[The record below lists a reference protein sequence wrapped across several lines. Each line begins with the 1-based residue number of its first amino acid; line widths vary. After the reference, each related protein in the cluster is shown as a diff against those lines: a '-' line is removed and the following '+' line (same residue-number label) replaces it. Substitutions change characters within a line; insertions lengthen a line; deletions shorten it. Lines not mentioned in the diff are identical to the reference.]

1 MAICESDGGRKTSVL
16 NFEFIVPK
24 HIKKKSIK
32 KGKEKA
38 PLQSLKGMHDILPD
52 DQLYWEKVRRAAGK
66 IAEAYDF
73 SRIDTPIIE
82 SAEVFERTGESTDIV
97 EKQMYFVKARG
108 GDKLVLRPEI
118 TAPVMRAYFQHNLS
132 RLGQPVKLFY
142 SGPLFR
148 HEQPQAGRYRQ
159 HHQIGFEIIG
169 GEEESY
175 YDALAILIPFR
186 FLEEL
191 KIKNLIVHINN
202 IGCRQCRTA
211 YVKKLQ
217 EYYGT
222 KKNKICKDCLR
233 RLPIKPL
240 RLLDCKNEDCQPI
253 KAEAPLVI
261 DKLCV
266 SCRKHFKGT
275 IEYLDIASIP
285 YSLNPFLVRGLDY
298 YNRTVFE
305 LFSET
310 ENFNIAVGGGGR
322 YDYLAEMLYRQKTN
336 GVGGGIGID
345 RVVELMKQQEIT
357 PLLKSGTKIFLIHIG
372 EEAKKRNFAIFE
384 ELRKAGIKAI
394 ESFGKESLKSQLRA
408 ADKAKALLTLII
420 GQKEVFEE
428 SVIIRNMETGNQE
441 AVPVKRVV
449 EEVKKRLH

>member
-1 MAICESDGGRKTSVL
+1 M
-16 NFEFIVPK
+16 PK
-24 HIKKKSIK
+24 RLKKKSVQ
-32 KGKEKA
+32 KGKA
-38 PLQSLKGMHDILPD
+38 PIQSLKGMHDILPN
-52 DQLYWEKVRRAAGK
+52 DQPYWEKARRAAWK
-66 IAEAYDF
+66 VAEQYDF

-82 SAEVFERTGESTDIV
+82 SAEVFERTGEATDIV
-97 EKQMYFVKARG
+97 EKQMYFVKTRG
-108 GDKLVLRPEI
+108 SDKLVLRPEM

-132 RLGQPVKLFY
+132 KLGQPLRLFY
-142 SGPLFR
+142 LGPLFR

-159 HHQIGFEIIG
+159 HEQAGFEIIG
-169 GEEESY
+169 GEEEPY
-175 YDALAILIPFR
+175 FDALAILAPFR
-186 FLEEL
+186 LLEEL
-191 KIKNLIVHINN
+191 KIKNIVVHINS
-202 IGCRQCRTA
+202 IGCRQCRAA

-217 EYYGT
+217 EYYRI
-222 KKNKICKDCLR
+222 KKDKICKDCLR
-233 RLPIKPL
+233 RLPLKPL
-240 RLLDCKNEDCQPI
+240 RLLDCKNENCQPVKI
-253 KAEAPLVI
+253 EAPLII
-261 DKLCV
+261 DKLCS

-275 IEYLDIASIP
+275 IEYLDIVSIP

-345 RVVELMKQQEIT
+345 RVVELMKQQEIA
-357 PLLKSGTKIFLIHIG
+357 PFPKSGAKIFLIHIG
-372 EEAKKRNFAIFE
+372 EEAKKKNFVIFE

-394 ESFGKESLKSQLRA
+394 ESLGKESLKSQLRA
-408 ADKAKALLTLII
+408 ADKAKVLLTLIV

-441 AVPVKRVV
+441 AVSVKRMA

>member
-1 MAICESDGGRKTSVL
+1 M
-16 NFEFIVPK
+16 PK
-24 HIKKKSIK
+24 RLKKKSVQ
-32 KGKEKA
+32 KGKA
-38 PLQSLKGMHDILPD
+38 PIQSLKGMHDILPD
-52 DQLYWEKVRRAAGK
+52 DQPYWEKARRAVVK
-66 IAEAYDF
+66 VAEQYDF

-82 SAEVFERTGESTDIV
+82 SAEVFERTGEATDIV
-97 EKQMYFVKARG
+97 EKQMYFVKTRG
-108 GDKLVLRPEI
+108 SDKLVLRPEM

-132 RLGQPVKLFY
+132 KLGQPLRLFY
-142 SGPLFR
+142 LGPLFR

-159 HHQIGFEIIG
+159 HEQAGFEIIG
-169 GEEESY
+169 GEEEPY
-175 YDALAILIPFR
+175 FDALAILAPFR
-186 FLEEL
+186 LLEEL
-191 KIKNLIVHINN
+191 KIKNIVVHINS
-202 IGCRQCRTA
+202 IGCRQCRAA

-217 EYYGT
+217 EYYRI
-222 KKNKICKDCLR
+222 KKDKICKDCLR
-233 RLPIKPL
+233 RLPLKPL
-240 RLLDCKNEDCQPI
+240 RLLDCKNENCQPVKI
-253 KAEAPLVI
+253 EAPLII
-261 DKLCV
+261 DKLCS

-275 IEYLDIASIP
+275 IEYLDIVSIP

-345 RVVELMKQQEIT
+345 RVVELMKQQEIA
-357 PLLKSGTKIFLIHIG
+357 PFPKSGAKIFLIHIG
-372 EEAKKRNFAIFE
+372 EEAKKKNFVIFE

-394 ESFGKESLKSQLRA
+394 ESLGKESLKSQLRA
-408 ADKAKALLTLII
+408 ADKAKVLLTLIV

-441 AVPVKRVV
+441 AVSVKRMA

>member
-1 MAICESDGGRKTSVL
+1 M
-16 NFEFIVPK
+16 PK
-24 HIKKKSIK
+24 RLKKKSVQ
-32 KGKEKA
+32 KGKA
-38 PLQSLKGMHDILPD
+38 PIQSLKGMHDILPD
-52 DQLYWEKVRRAAGK
+52 DQPYWEKARRAAWK
-66 IAEAYDF
+66 VAEQYDF

-82 SAEVFERTGESTDIV
+82 SAEVFERTGEATDIV
-97 EKQMYFVKARG
+97 EKQMYFVKTRG
-108 GDKLVLRPEI
+108 SDKLVLRPEM

-132 RLGQPVKLFY
+132 KLGQPLRLFY
-142 SGPLFR
+142 LGPLFR

-159 HHQIGFEIIG
+159 HEQAGFEIIG
-169 GEEESY
+169 GEEEPY
-175 YDALAILIPFR
+175 FDALAILAPFR
-186 FLEEL
+186 LLEEL
-191 KIKNLIVHINN
+191 KIKNIVVHINS

-217 EYYGT
+217 EYYGI
-222 KKNKICKDCLR
+222 KKDKICKDCLR
-233 RLPIKPL
+233 RLPLKPL
-240 RLLDCKNEDCQPI
+240 RLLDCKNENCQPVKI
-253 KAEAPLVI
+253 EAPLII
-261 DKLCV
+261 DKLCS

-275 IEYLDIASIP
+275 IEYLDIVSIP

-336 GVGGGIGID
+336 GVGGGVGID
-345 RVVELMKQQEIT
+345 RVVELMKQQEIA
-357 PLLKSGTKIFLIHIG
+357 PLPKSGAKIFLIHIG
-372 EEAKKRNFAIFE
+372 EEAKKKNFVIFE

-394 ESFGKESLKSQLRA
+394 ESLGKESLKSQLRA
-408 ADKAKALLTLII
+408 ADKAKVLLTLIV

-441 AVPVKRVV
+441 AVPIIRMV

>member
-1 MAICESDGGRKTSVL
+1 M
-16 NFEFIVPK
+16 PK
-24 HIKKKSIK
+24 RLKKKSVQ
-32 KGKEKA
+32 KGKA
-38 PLQSLKGMHDILPD
+38 PIQSLKGMHDILPD
-52 DQLYWEKVRRAAGK
+52 DQPYWEKARRAAVK
-66 IAEAYDF
+66 VAEQYDF

-82 SAEVFERTGESTDIV
+82 SAEVFERTGEATDIV
-97 EKQMYFVKARG
+97 EKQMYFVKTRG
-108 GDKLVLRPEI
+108 SDKLVLRPEM

-132 RLGQPVKLFY
+132 KLGQPLRLFY
-142 SGPLFR
+142 LGPLFR

-159 HHQIGFEIIG
+159 HEQAGFEIIG
-169 GEEESY
+169 GEEEPY
-175 YDALAILIPFR
+175 FDALAILAPFR
-186 FLEEL
+186 LLEEL
-191 KIKNLIVHINN
+191 KIKNIVVHINS
-202 IGCRQCRTA
+202 IGCRQCRAA

-217 EYYGT
+217 EYYRI
-222 KKNKICKDCLR
+222 KKDKICKDCLR
-233 RLPIKPL
+233 RLPLKPL
-240 RLLDCKNEDCQPI
+240 RLLDCKNENCQPVKI
-253 KAEAPLVI
+253 EAPLII
-261 DKLCV
+261 DKLCS

-275 IEYLDIASIP
+275 IEYLDIVSIP

-345 RVVELMKQQEIT
+345 RVVELMKQQEIA
-357 PLLKSGTKIFLIHIG
+357 PLPKNSAKIFLIHIG
-372 EEAKKRNFAIFE
+372 EEAKKKNFVIFE

-394 ESFGKESLKSQLRA
+394 ESLGKESLKSQLRA
-408 ADKAKALLTLII
+408 ADRAKVLLTLII

-441 AVPVKRVV
+441 AVPIIRMV

>member
-1 MAICESDGGRKTSVL
+1 M
-16 NFEFIVPK
+16 PK
-24 HIKKKSIK
+24 RLKKKSVQ
-32 KGKEKA
+32 KGKA
-38 PLQSLKGMHDILPD
+38 PIQSLKGMHDILPN
-52 DQLYWEKVRRAAGK
+52 DQPYWEKARRAAGK
-66 IAEAYDF
+66 VAEQYDF

-82 SAEVFERTGESTDIV
+82 SAEVFERTGEATDIV
-97 EKQMYFVKARG
+97 EKQMYFVKTRG
-108 GDKLVLRPEI
+108 SDKLVLRPEM

-132 RLGQPVKLFY
+132 KLGQPLRLFY
-142 SGPLFR
+142 LGPLFR

-159 HHQIGFEIIG
+159 HEQAGFEIIG
-169 GEEESY
+169 GEEEPY
-175 YDALAILIPFR
+175 FDALAILAPFR
-186 FLEEL
+186 LLEEL
-191 KIKNLIVHINN
+191 KIKNIVVHINS

-217 EYYGT
+217 EYYGI
-222 KKNKICKDCLR
+222 KKDKICKDCLR
-233 RLPIKPL
+233 RLPLKPL
-240 RLLDCKNEDCQPI
+240 RLLDCKNENCQPVKI
-253 KAEAPLVI
+253 EAPLII
-261 DKLCV
+261 DKLCS

-275 IEYLDIASIP
+275 IEYLDIVSIP

-336 GVGGGIGID
+336 GVGGGVGID
-345 RVVELMKQQEIT
+345 RVVELMKQQEIA
-357 PLLKSGTKIFLIHIG
+357 PLPKSGAKIFLIHIG
-372 EEAKKRNFAIFE
+372 EEAKKKNFVIFE

-394 ESFGKESLKSQLRA
+394 ESLGKESLKSQLRA
-408 ADKAKALLTLII
+408 ADKAKVLLTLIV

-441 AVPVKRVV
+441 AVSVKRMA

>member
-1 MAICESDGGRKTSVL
+1 M
-16 NFEFIVPK
+16 PK
-24 HIKKKSIK
+24 RLKKKSVQ
-32 KGKEKA
+32 KGKA
-38 PLQSLKGMHDILPD
+38 PIQSLKGMHDILPN
-52 DQLYWEKVRRAAGK
+52 DQPYWEKARRAVVK
-66 IAEAYDF
+66 VAEQYDF

-82 SAEVFERTGESTDIV
+82 SAEVFERTGEATDIV
-97 EKQMYFVKARG
+97 EKQMYFVKTRG
-108 GDKLVLRPEI
+108 SDKLVLRPEM

-132 RLGQPVKLFY
+132 KLGQPLRLFY
-142 SGPLFR
+142 LGPLFR

-159 HHQIGFEIIG
+159 HEQAGFEIIG
-169 GEEESY
+169 GEEEPY
-175 YDALAILIPFR
+175 FDALAILAPFR
-186 FLEEL
+186 LLEEL
-191 KIKNLIVHINN
+191 KIKNIVVHINS
-202 IGCRQCRTA
+202 IGCRQCRAA

-217 EYYGT
+217 EYYRI
-222 KKNKICKDCLR
+222 KKDKICKDCLR
-233 RLPIKPL
+233 RLPLKPL
-240 RLLDCKNEDCQPI
+240 RLLDCKNENCQPVKI
-253 KAEAPLVI
+253 EAPLII
-261 DKLCV
+261 DKLCS

-275 IEYLDIASIP
+275 IEYLDIVSIP

-345 RVVELMKQQEIT
+345 RVVELMKQQEIA
-357 PLLKSGTKIFLIHIG
+357 PFPKSGAKIFLIHIG
-372 EEAKKRNFAIFE
+372 EEAKKKNFVIFE

-394 ESFGKESLKSQLRA
+394 ESLGKESLKSQLRA
-408 ADKAKALLTLII
+408 ADKAKVLLTLIV

-441 AVPVKRVV
+441 AVSVKRMA

>member
-1 MAICESDGGRKTSVL
+1 M
-16 NFEFIVPK
+16 PK
-24 HIKKKSIK
+24 RLKKKSVQ
-32 KGKEKA
+32 KGKA
-38 PLQSLKGMHDILPD
+38 PIQSLKGMHDILPD
-52 DQLYWEKVRRAAGK
+52 DQPYWEKARRAAWK
-66 IAEAYDF
+66 VAEQYDF

-82 SAEVFERTGESTDIV
+82 SAEVFERTGEATDIV
-97 EKQMYFVKARG
+97 EKQMYFVKTRG
-108 GDKLVLRPEI
+108 SDKLVLRPEM

-132 RLGQPVKLFY
+132 KLGQPLRLFY
-142 SGPLFR
+142 LGPLFR

-159 HHQIGFEIIG
+159 HEQAGFEIIG
-169 GEEESY
+169 GEEEPY
-175 YDALAILIPFR
+175 FDALAILAPFR
-186 FLEEL
+186 LLEEL
-191 KIKNLIVHINN
+191 KIKNIVVHINS
-202 IGCRQCRTA
+202 IGCRQCRAA

-217 EYYGT
+217 EYYRI
-222 KKNKICKDCLR
+222 KKDKICKDCLR
-233 RLPIKPL
+233 RLPLKPL
-240 RLLDCKNEDCQPI
+240 RLLDCKNENCQPVKI
-253 KAEAPLVI
+253 EAPLII
-261 DKLCV
+261 DKLCS

-275 IEYLDIASIP
+275 IEYLDIVSIP

-345 RVVELMKQQEIT
+345 RVVELMKQQEIA
-357 PLLKSGTKIFLIHIG
+357 PFPKSGAKIFLIHIG
-372 EEAKKRNFAIFE
+372 EEAKKKNFVIFE

-394 ESFGKESLKSQLRA
+394 ESLGKESLKSQLRA
-408 ADKAKALLTLII
+408 ADKAKVLLTLIV

-441 AVPVKRVV
+441 AVSVKRMA

>member
-1 MAICESDGGRKTSVL
+1 MSKR
-16 NFEFIVPK
+16 
-24 HIKKKSIK
+24 IKKKSVN
-32 KGKEKA
+32 KGKGKA
-38 PLQSLKGMHDILPD
+38 PLQSPKGMRDILPE
-52 DQLYWEKVRRAAGK
+52 DQLYWEKTRRAAGK

-73 SRIDTPIIE
+73 LRIDTPIIE
-82 SAEVFERTGESTDIV
+82 FADVFERTGEATDIV
-97 EKQMYFVKARG
+97 EKQMYFIKAKG
-108 GDKLVLRPEI
+108 GDKLVLRPEM
-118 TAPVMRAYFQHNLS
+118 TAPVMRAYFQHSLS
-132 RLGQPVKLFY
+132 KLGHPLRLFY

-159 HHQIGFEIIG
+159 HYQVGFEIIG
-169 GEEESY
+169 GEEDSY
-175 YDALAILIPFR
+175 FDALAIIVQFR

-191 KIKNLIVHINN
+191 KIKNLIVHLNS

-217 EYYGT
+217 EYYRG
-222 KKNKICKDCLR
+222 KKDKICKDCLR
-233 RLPIKPL
+233 RLPLRPL
-240 RLLDCKNEDCQPI
+240 RLLDCKNENCQPV
-253 KAEAPLVI
+253 KAEAPLII
-261 DKLCV
+261 DKICA
-266 SCRKHFKGT
+266 SCRKHFKAT
-275 IEYLDIASIP
+275 IEFLDILSIP

-322 YDYLAEMLYRQKTN
+322 YDYLAEMLYNQKTN

-345 RVVELMKQQEIT
+345 RVVELMKQQDIA
-357 PLLKSGTKIFLIHIG
+357 PLPKSAPKIFLIHIG
-372 EEAKKRNFAIFE
+372 EEAKKRNFVIFE
-384 ELRKAGIKAI
+384 ELRKAGIKAT
-394 ESFGKESLKSQLRA
+394 ESLGKESLKSQLRA

-441 AVPVKRVV
+441 AVPIKRMV